1 MANLRALLDLA
12 AQAEEE
18 AAAKRAAEAKRI
30 QAQQDE
36 TVGLVMPRMRRDEGY
51 RDGPAMEGFGNGV
64 PRMEGTGNGSPAKE
78 GKQPLVVWEEYGAD
92 GRKYAPVSN
101 FSGNMPNNG
110 GKDGSMGG
118 RNAPKG
124 MEGGEPMGQEEAV
137 QTINRYMQILSKSE
151 AGKALLDMADEMGVK
166 FAIDQQAG
174 VYGYYSPSE
183 NLVAINPKVD
193 DGRAIAT
200 LAHELRHAW
209 QFKNGYHTKLD
220 YSPKDNI
227 WMMRAMEADAEANS
241 LRVAAEL
248 ADAGHPEVLQ
258 SHAQSEYGDEAMA
271 MIHMLQKDP
280 QAIENGKAQRAVFDQ
295 WFSKDW
301 RRKAYDKHS
310 IDYLEHFAFV
320 LDDNRKTKGFEKID
334 TEWLKGLG
342 TQHDGSSYLEHREG
356 EMNLDDDFYTDGITA
371 EVQERL
377 DHLERRLDGR
387 KKGGDEGTTYQFPN
401 RRGRKGGSGPANDD
415 GGDLPIAAKNAE
427 DGPTLIRA
435 RRSLGM

>member
-18 AAAKRAAEAKRI
+18 AAAQRAAQAKRI
-30 QAQQDE
+30 QAPLDE
-36 TVGLVMPRMRRDEGY
+36 TVGIAPVTKKLAEG
-51 RDGPAMEGFGNGV
+51 M
-64 PRMEGTGNGSPAKE
+64 GNGSPAKE

-101 FSGNMPNNG
+101 FSGNMPNG

-124 MEGGEPMGQEEAV
+124 MGSGEPMGQEEAV
-137 QTINRYMQILSKSE
+137 QTINRYMKILSKSE
-151 AGKALLDMADEMGVK
+151 AGKALLEMADEMGVK

-280 QAIENGKAQRAVFDQ
+280 KAIENGKAQRAVFDQ

-342 TQHDGSSYLEHREG
+342 TQHDGSTYLEHRKG
-356 EMNLDDDFYTDGITA
+356 EMDLDDDFYTAGITA
-371 EVQERL
+371 EVQARL

-387 KKGGDEGTTYQFPN
+387 KKGGDGNTFQFPN
-401 RRGRKGGSGPANDD
+401 RSGRRGRSGAANDE

-435 RRSLGM
+435 RRSPGM